1 MKKWFLILLTFCL
14 MQTGYSQTEKGK
26 MFIGGQVGL
35 TGNTMSIMDS
45 LSLGDHNKAEFTIS
59 PNIGYFIKDNFAI
72 GGTVTFGTN
81 NITDS
86 NETFYSTS
94 KFKYTNN
101 TNSII
106 YGIGGFA
113 RKYINITDKFKFYVN
128 YGINYQYETQKS
140 TYSSNNPDYT
150 NLAIQKIEV
159 SSISFAVT
167 PGLVYF
173 ITPKIGIQ
181 TTFGNL
187 NYSFSSYKN
196 TSLNYENY
204 NNSTNYGLNLNFSSL
219 SIGLNYYF

>member
-1 MKKWFLILLTFCL
+1 

-35 TGNTMSIMDS
+35 TGYTMSLLDS
-45 LSLGDHNKAEFTIS
+45 LSGYDHNLAEFTVS

-72 GGTVTFGTN
+72 GGTVTFGTTS
-81 NITDS
+81 ITDS
-86 NETFYSTS
+86 SESFYPTSTS
-94 KFKYTNN
+94 KYTNKS
-101 TNSII
+101 NSFI

-128 YGINYQYETQKS
+128 GEINYQYETQKS
-140 TYSSNNPDYT
+140 TYSSDNPNT
-150 NLAIQKIEV
+150 NPAIQKNQLY
-159 SSISFAVT
+159 SISLAVT

-187 NYSFSSYKN
+187 NYSFTSSKN
-196 TSLNYENY
+196 TSHSYDNH
-204 NNSTNYGLNLNFSSL
+204 NNMTNYGLDLNFSSL